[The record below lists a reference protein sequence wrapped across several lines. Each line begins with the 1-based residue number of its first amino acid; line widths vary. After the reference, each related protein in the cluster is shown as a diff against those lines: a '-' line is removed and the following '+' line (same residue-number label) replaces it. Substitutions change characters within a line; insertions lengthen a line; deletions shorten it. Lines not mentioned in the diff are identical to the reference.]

1 VLRQAASF
9 SNQKDPVVTTPTK
22 PNKPNAIALDEKHIA
37 AIDKYFGGLT
47 SLTFAGNTITP
58 AILKATFQDDIDETN
73 ALDAAEAQVKQ
84 TRVKHKAARQ
94 KANATRLQLKTYIV
108 GSYGAQSVQMLEDF
122 GFSAPKSPG
131 KKTVASKATALAKAE
146 ATRTARHTMGKKQ
159 KAAIKGTVAP
169 EATPAASPA
178 PAGSPTTPATTTK

>member
-1 VLRQAASF
+1 MST
-9 SNQKDPVVTTPTK
+9 SNR
-22 PNKPNAIALDEKHIA
+22 PNTETALALDQKHVA
-37 AIDKYFGGLT
+37 AIDKYFGSLT
-47 SLTFAGNTITP
+47 SLTFAGQTITP
-58 AILKATFQDDIDETN
+58 AILKATFQADVTETQ

-84 TRVKHKAARQ
+84 ARVTQKAARQ

-108 GSYGAQSVQMLEDF
+108 ANYGAQSVQMLEDF

-131 KKTVASKATALAKAE
+131 TKTVATKATAIAKAE
-146 ATRTARHTMGKKQ
+146 ATRAARHTMGKKQ

-178 PAGSPTTPATTTK
+178 PVATNAATAPTNATPATTK